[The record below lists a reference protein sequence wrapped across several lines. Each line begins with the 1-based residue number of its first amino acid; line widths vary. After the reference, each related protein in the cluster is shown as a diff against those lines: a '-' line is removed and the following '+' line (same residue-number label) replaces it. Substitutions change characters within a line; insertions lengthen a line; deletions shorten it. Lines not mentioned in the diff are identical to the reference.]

1 MFRCEAQLARAC
13 RALCDRAGL
22 GRMWTASG
30 PSDEAI
36 ALFEAG
42 GGPLSS
48 GESVVLLSAWA
59 FWNSAEK
66 ATLADVVYRLDD
78 KNLRAVATLMLA
90 VAGGGHAIDEWLAA
104 MEQDTGR
111 AEPPSGPPP
120 VPAGRP
126 AFDRRRGS
134 R

>member
-1 MFRCEAQLARAC
+1 
-13 RALCDRAGL
+13 
-22 GRMWTASG
+22 MWTASG
-30 PSDEAI
+30 PTDEAI

-48 GESVVLLSAWA
+48 GERVVLLSAWA

-78 KNLRAVATLMLA
+78 KNLHAVATLMLA
-90 VAGGGHAIDEWLAA
+90 LAHGGPAIDEWIAA
-104 MEQDTGR
+104 MEEDDGQGDDGHVR
-111 AEPPSGPPP
+111 RPSLR
-120 VPAGRP
+120 AGRLSP
-126 AFDRRRGS
+126 HHRGP